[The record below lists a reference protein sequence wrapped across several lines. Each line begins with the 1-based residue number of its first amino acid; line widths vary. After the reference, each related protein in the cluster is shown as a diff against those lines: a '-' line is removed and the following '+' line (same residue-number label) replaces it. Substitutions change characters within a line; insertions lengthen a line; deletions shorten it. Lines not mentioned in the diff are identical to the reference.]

1 MTKNS
6 ATSTG
11 DAKFSAR
18 SQSAWLHGN
27 VQTFLP
33 PSSNRNRDMTNR
45 SDGGPF
51 DHQPDSTAERLQ
63 AALDRSGLSPRAAS
77 LKAGLSHGTV
87 AHILRK
93 GGTETPKGKTS
104 GANTATLAKLASV
117 LGCSLAYLT
126 GESTSID
133 DDGNNNSI
141 SPASL
146 TISGYVESGHFR
158 PVGEPMTMD
167 SAVVP
172 GFSDPRLPKNTV
184 YRAFR
189 IKDKMPSV
197 KGVDHND
204 VLIFAEWHKAG
215 LRPEPGMVV
224 ITRRTIGGGR
234 LEEISLRTLRP
245 PKAADHGGFS
255 YDPPF
260 EAIGSDDEEEIVGL
274 VLTVQKPMW

>member
-1 MTKNS
+1 
-6 ATSTG
+6 
-11 DAKFSAR
+11 
-18 SQSAWLHGN
+18 
-27 VQTFLP
+27 
-33 PSSNRNRDMTNR
+33 
-45 SDGGPF
+45 
-51 DHQPDSTAERLQ
+51 
-63 AALDRSGLSPRAAS
+63 
-77 LKAGLSHGTV
+77 
-87 AHILRK
+87 
-93 GGTETPKGKTS
+93 
-104 GANTATLAKLASV
+104 
-117 LGCSLAYLT
+117 
-126 GESTSID
+126 
-133 DDGNNNSI
+133 
-141 SPASL
+141 
-146 TISGYVESGHFR
+146 
-158 PVGEPMTMD
+158 MD